1 MGYITCSFKVLI
13 KNLNITIAQ
22 PAHLYDSKPQFLT
35 ADSSFGL
42 KTLDFTGITHDDF
55 FDGKNRFVLLAADLS
70 VWQSRLK

>member
-42 KTLDFTGITHDDF
+42 KTLDFTGITHDGF
-55 FDGKNRFVLLAADLS
+55 L
-70 VWQSRLK
+70 